1 MGFASANSAFSAN
14 SKSFENEAISISPF
28 NNDIWRDGSS
38 EEIVELEE
46 LGWRL
51 KYGLVKGFNKPEG
64 LCLTSKG
71 WSGQDI
77 SSSDSTESTVSIF
90 GVVAGVGS
98 EEDGLWITGGG
109 EGGTEET
116 DSWAGIGG
124 EESGEGLSEGG
135 AVGME
140 LETSEVM

>member
-1 MGFASANSAFSAN
+1 MKGL
-14 SKSFENEAISISPF
+14 SKP
-28 NNDIWRDGSS
+28 D
-38 EEIVELEE
+38 
-46 LGWRL
+46 
-51 KYGLVKGFNKPEG
+51 G

-116 DSWAGIGG
+116 DS
-124 EESGEGLSEGG
+124 
-135 AVGME
+135 
-140 LETSEVM
+140 